1 LVVGEGDTT
10 TTTSRTGEDVSKGT
24 EGPKEET
31 EDLKGFPQRDKGRI
45 TWIKRE
51 KEVGYSIT

>member
-1 LVVGEGDTT
+1 VVGKGDTT
-10 TTTSRTGEDVSKGT
+10 TTTSRPGEDVSKGT

-31 EDLKGFPQRDKGRI
+31 KDLKGFPQGDNDRI